1 MLGSLSLIILVG
13 LFMSFIMN
21 KLHLPKIIGMLIA
34 GIVLGPFVL
43 NLIDTSILQISAELR
58 KIALIII
65 LIKAGI
71 TLDLKDLKKVGRPA
85 LLMSFL
91 PATFEI
97 IAYSIFAPMIL
108 GISRVDAILMGT
120 VLGAVSP
127 AVVVP
132 RTVSLIERKI
142 GTKEGVPQL
151 ILAGATLDDIFVIV
165 LFTTFLNLAVS
176 GNANYMSFVNIP
188 ISIILGVILG
198 VVVGYILV
206 NIFDIFYK
214 HERYIRNS
222 LKLMIII
229 GVAFGLV
236 EFETVMKEIVSISG
250 LLAVF
255 SMSLVIKIKS
265 SKEISD
271 RIAEKT
277 GKLWIVSEVF
287 LFVLLG
293 AAVDIR
299 YTMEA
304 GLLAILLIFITLV
317 IRAIGVISCMIG
329 TNLSFKERLFCVIS
343 YLPKA
348 TVQAAI
354 GSIPL
359 AMGIG
364 SGNII
369 LSVAVLGI
377 LITAP
382 LGAIGMDIGS
392 DKLLKK
398 EYVD

>member
-21 KLHLPKIIGMLIA
+21 KLHLPRIIGMLIA

-132 RTVSLIERKI
+132 RVVNLIERKI

-198 VVVGYILV
+198 VIVGYILV
-206 NIFDIFYK
+206 NIFDVFYK
-214 HERYIRNS
+214 REKYIRNS

-236 EFETVMKEIVSISG
+236 EFETAMKGIVSISG

-255 SMSLVIKIKS
+255 SMSVVIKIKS
-265 SKEISD
+265 SKEVSD

-293 AAVDIR
+293 SAVDIR

-304 GLLAILLIFITLV
+304 GLAAILLIFITLV
-317 IRAIGVISCMIG
+317 IRAIGVILCMVG
-329 TNLSFKERLFCVIS
+329 TNISFKERLFCVIS

>member
-1 MLGSLSLIILVG
+1 MGSLSLIILVG

-21 KLHLPKIIGMLIA
+21 KLHLPRIIGMLIA

-255 SMSLVIKIKS
+255 SMSVVIKINS
-265 SKEISD
+265 NKEISD

-304 GLLAILLIFITLV
+304 GLPAILLIFITLV

>member
-21 KLHLPKIIGMLIA
+21 KLHLPRIIGMLIA

-304 GLLAILLIFITLV
+304 GLPAIVLIFVSLI

>member
-21 KLHLPKIIGMLIA
+21 KLHLPRIIGMLIA

-165 LFTTFLNLAVS
+165 FFTTFLNLAVS

-304 GLLAILLIFITLV
+304 GLPAIVLIFVTLI

>member
-21 KLHLPKIIGMLIA
+21 KLHLPRIIGMLIA

-304 GLLAILLIFITLV
+304 GLPAILLIFITLV

-329 TNLSFKERLFCVIS
+329 TNLSFKERIFCVIS

-392 DKLLKK
+392 NKLLKK

>member
-21 KLHLPKIIGMLIA
+21 KLHLPRIIGMLIA

-214 HERYIRNS
+214 HDRYIRNS

-304 GLLAILLIFITLV
+304 GLPAIVLIFVTLI

>member
-21 KLHLPKIIGMLIA
+21 KLHLPRIIGMLIA

-304 GLLAILLIFITLV
+304 GLPAIVLIFVTLI

-392 DKLLKK
+392 NKLLKK

>member
-21 KLHLPKIIGMLIA
+21 KLHLPRIIGMLIA

-304 GLLAILLIFITLV
+304 GLPAIVLIFVTLI

-329 TNLSFKERLFCVIS
+329 TNLSFKERIFCVIS

-392 DKLLKK
+392 NKLLKK

>member
-255 SMSLVIKIKS
+255 SMSVVIKIKS
-265 SKEISD
+265 NKEISD

-304 GLLAILLIFITLV
+304 GLPAILLIFITLV

>member
-21 KLHLPKIIGMLIA
+21 KLHLPRIIGMLIA

-255 SMSLVIKIKS
+255 SMSVVIKIKS
-265 SKEISD
+265 NKEISD

-304 GLLAILLIFITLV
+304 GLPAILLIFITLV